1 MGALC
6 ANFLVVKYTVAC
18 TFESTKL
25 VQEICM
31 LRYKYWY
38 GRTLEGILP
47 STYHGTVFLVAAKS
61 KKDVRAATARGFP

>member
-1 MGALC
+1 MRQFPCGQVYSSLYFRKYKTC
-6 ANFLVVKYTVAC
+6 ARDLHA
-18 TFESTKL
+18 
-25 VQEICM
+25 I
-31 LRYKYWY
+31 RYKYWY